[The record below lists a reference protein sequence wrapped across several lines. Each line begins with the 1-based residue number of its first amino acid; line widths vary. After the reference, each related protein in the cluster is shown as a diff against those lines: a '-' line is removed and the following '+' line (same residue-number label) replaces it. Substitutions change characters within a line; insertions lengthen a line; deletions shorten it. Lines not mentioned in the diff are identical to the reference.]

1 MLQDPLYATQSKTE
15 TAAPCGY
22 VRIYSQFE
30 HISKHKTDPFMKTA
44 LPVFTRWQK
53 QGKDLL
59 RRYKFPIPMKI
70 RILLR
75 PAKDIDTSFCSS
87 KSFDLEVPDG
97 ITTSLECEGSW
108 RQEQPHLQNVL
119 GVSNKAFISQD
130 HLVPHSENSQGFPHS
145 SAGKESA

>member
-1 MLQDPLYATQSKTE
+1 M
-15 TAAPCGY
+15 AAACGY
-22 VRIYSQFE
+22 VRIYSRLE

-44 LPVFTRWQK
+44 LPVFTRWRK

-108 RQEQPHLQNVL
+108 RQE
-119 GVSNKAFISQD
+119 
-130 HLVPHSENSQGFPHS
+130 
-145 SAGKESA
+145 